1 MRQVLCIA
9 VMTYT
14 LLFFMTFLIVGMTE
28 SLHLFLFLMLFLRL
42 FFFCLCILSYFNVL
56 PFPNLL
62 LLVTSV
68 CVCFLMKD
76 ILGVDPDERGGE
88 EELRLEGRK
97 MITGIYYIRKTSY
110 FK

>member
-1 MRQVLCIA
+1 
-9 VMTYT
+9 
-14 LLFFMTFLIVGMTE
+14 MTE

-42 FFFCLCILSYFNVL
+42 FFFCLCILSSFNVL
-56 PFPNLL
+56 PLPILF

-76 ILGVDPDERGGE
+76 ILGVDPDGVGE

-97 MITGIYYIRKTSY
+97 LITGIYYIRKTSY